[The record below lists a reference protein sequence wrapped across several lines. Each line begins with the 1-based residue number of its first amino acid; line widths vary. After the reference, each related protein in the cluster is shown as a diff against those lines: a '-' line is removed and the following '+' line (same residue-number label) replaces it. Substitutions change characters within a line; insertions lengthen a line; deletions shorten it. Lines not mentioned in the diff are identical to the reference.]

1 VFRHRFDPSSVV
13 AALIFLGVAVRY
25 LVEGFGGEKVSYPW
39 AVPALVV
46 SIALI
51 IILRLAFHGRRR
63 DP

>member
-1 VFRHRFDPSSVV
+1 VFRHRFDPSSAV

-25 LVEGFGGEKVSYPW
+25 LVEGFGGRQVSYAW
-39 AVPALVV
+39 AVPALVI

-51 IILRLAFHGRRR
+51 MVLRVVFHGRRR